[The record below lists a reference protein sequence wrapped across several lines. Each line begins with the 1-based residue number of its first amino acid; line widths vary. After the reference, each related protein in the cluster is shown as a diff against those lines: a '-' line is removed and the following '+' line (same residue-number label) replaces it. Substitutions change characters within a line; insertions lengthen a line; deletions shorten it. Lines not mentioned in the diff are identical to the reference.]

1 MRRCVAAGLATAIC
15 LLVASACGPRPEKA
29 SADAAPGQASLPPL
43 SLPDLSDMDAAV
55 QAQLRQQSDARAYG
69 EVGRL
74 LMAAEYFEAAAPY
87 LLHAQAQAPED
98 VRWPYYL
105 GHVHMANAEPGKA
118 VRAFQRALQLQPND
132 VATLVWLAGVHLDQG
147 QPELAEPLY
156 TRALVI
162 QPRAVSAL
170 FGLGQA
176 ALARREYARAVDQFE
191 QALAADPRESIAHYP
206 LALAYRSL
214 GNTAQAE
221 AHLRQQGR
229 VEVGPPDP
237 LMTEIRGLLQGPVA
251 EENRG
256 IRAMDDGD
264 FKTAAEHF
272 RRGLELAPDNPSLR
286 HKLGTALSL
295 AGDTSGAFEQFQ
307 ETIKRT
313 PDFAQAYY
321 SLGVLLAISGR
332 TQEATE
338 RFSAAVRYQPDY
350 VEAPLRHAELL
361 RQIGTAA
368 CRESV
373 LEPQW

>member
-1 MRRCVAAGLATAIC
+1 MSRRW
-15 LLVASACGPRPEKA
+15 CG
-29 SADAAPGQASLPPL
+29 
-43 SLPDLSDMDAAV
+43 
-55 QAQLRQQSDARAYG
+55 
-69 EVGRL
+69 
-74 LMAAEYFEAAAPY
+74 
-87 LLHAQAQAPED
+87 
-98 VRWPYYL
+98 W
-105 GHVHMANAEPGKA
+105 
-118 VRAFQRALQLQPND
+118 
-132 VATLVWLAGVHLDQG
+132 AGVHLDQG

-206 LALAYRSL
+206 LALAYRGL

-237 LMTEIRGLLQGPVA
+237 LMTELRGLLQGPVA

-256 IRAMDDGD
+256 IRAMDGGD

-332 TQEATE
+332 TPGSHRALLGRCAIPAGLRRGAASPRRVIATDGPP
-338 RFSAAVRYQPDY
+338 RGCSFSVRAASCPSIRARPKRSSDMRWHWFNSSDTKKRGVD
-350 VEAPLRHAELL
+350 
-361 RQIGTAA
+361 
-368 CRESV
+368 
-373 LEPQW
+373 